1 MLISGWRGSHGSTTT
16 PVVVLASAS
25 TSSRRIPRTIW
36 GLTSLVDL
44 RVILFGWTGSSIRFA
59 FIWWGFVT
67 ILIVVTAA
75 PWFIIII
82 SIWRRTVTWVI
93 EFYSWSGW
101 VLVPIII
108 RFIGVIIIL
117 PGSLLLLIYLFVRFI
132 SCWRASLIKFSRITS
147 MLFSL
152 PENRMRC
159 FAI

>member
-1 MLISGWRGSHGSTTT
+1 MLIGGWRSSHGSTTT
-16 PVVVLASAS
+16 PVVILASAS

-36 GLTSLVDL
+36 GLSSLVGL
-44 RVILFGWTGSSIRFA
+44 CVILFGRTGTSIRFS
-59 FIWWGFVT
+59 FIWWGFVA

-75 PWFIIII
+75 PWFIIVV
-82 SIWRRTVTWVI
+82 SIWRRTVTRVI

-117 PGSLLLLIYLFVRFI
+117 PRSVLLLIYLFVRFI

-152 PENRMRC
+152 PKNRMRC